1 MSIVISKFCR
11 LLTVFLSMAAII
23 MSFSPSA
30 AADWR
35 TGSVDVVKKWDNRG
49 QALPDSVTLYLERGG
64 STVAQLS
71 LSAADEV
78 SGGDWQGRFEN
89 VPLYDGS
96 GLPIQYSVREEPV
109 ENYSFS
115 LLQRPQPASLGIRD
129 WAEKVTPASQSR
141 YPIGRADLVVANK
154 GNRYYVWT
162 RDELSESERELLLYE
177 INSAS
182 LQGFGAEL
190 SFDNSHF
197 ESGLPARFSSS
208 GVGIYKNGDEAYIS
222 FERTNVWSLF
232 YAGSYDFVAAKAAVT
247 LNSAKAPQPT
257 PTVSPSPTPG
267 ITPSPS
273 PQPSAVPS
281 PAPSDP
287 PRTGDLDLERSAGV
301 LIVSVLIAA
310 VILFKLKKQ

>member
-1 MSIVISKFCR
+1 MRIISKWEIQTARPVRSYTKRTLSITAASLQQSGGSAVAVYDLVRGAYMMRNGFTAHDVCARGDTLYILNGKRHVCR
-11 LLTVFLSMAAII
+11 FGEGRTYDGIPIAAHWQTPLTDLHEKGCVKCMRELYL
-23 MSFSPSA
+23 
-30 AADWR
+30 R
-35 TGSVDVVKKWDNRG
+35 GSSE
-49 QALPDSVTLYLERGG
+49 LPDSVILMDM
-64 STVAQLS
+64 TVGKNT
-71 LSAADEV
+71 AAHRIRVPDTRDEV
-78 SGGDWQGRFEN
+78 SE
-89 VPLYDGS
+89 VPLVNEGRTFSMRFYNEAG
-96 GLPIQYSVREEPV
+96 GH
-109 ENYSFS
+109 FS
-115 LLQRPQPASLGIRD
+115 LTG
-129 WAEKVTPASQSR
+129 
-141 YPIGRADLVVANK
+141 
-154 GNRYYVWT
+154 
-162 RDELSESERELLLYE
+162 
-177 INSAS
+177 
-182 LQGFGAEL
+182 GAEL

-257 PTVSPSPTPG
+257 PTVSPSPTPD

-273 PQPSAVPS
+273 PSAVPS

-287 PRTGDLDLERSAGV
+287 PRTGDLDLERSAGF